1 MPSASPR
8 TALRLA
14 LLAACGVLLLGSL
27 GGCATTQDTAKAKK
41 AESERIL
48 KTREAK
54 RDAKKHD
61 KKKGGEKK

>member
-1 MPSASPR
+1 VPSASPR
-8 TALRLA
+8 TTLRLVV
-14 LLAACGVLLLGSL
+14 AAVCGALLLGSL

-41 AESERIL
+41 AESEQIL

-54 RDAKKHD
+54 RAAKKHD